1 MLLRKRQ
8 RIQVGRGIGS
18 ILSVFWNAIAPFAK
32 QLFKWGRKAL
42 SSGTAKEIG
51 KNVASTALEKGVSA
65 ITDAMSGEPIR
76 DTVKKN
82 LKEAGSDILASG
94 ITEVS
99 KTVEKK
105 QAKKQAKK
113 RAASEAPNEKKKKAP
128 KLKPSFLLDI
138 FSEQDATS

>member
-65 ITDAMSGEPIR
+65 VTDAMSGEPIR

-99 KTVEKK
+99 KLSRKN
-105 QAKKQAKK
+105 K
-113 RAASEAPNEKKKKAP
+113 RKNKRKNGRL
-128 KLKPSFLLDI
+128 LKPQMRKRKKLLN
-138 FSEQDATS
+138 